1 MKFYQLERK
10 NLKTVILRTDSLIAW
25 KKIIRTLWTG
35 FSKKSENEVY
45 IHYDEQENIQGFLYF
60 KVEDETE
67 DYHNMEHPLSP
78 MQRMKIGT
86 FKISENGYYMGER
99 FFKVIFENAIRNQLD
114 EIYVT
119 VFPHRN

>member
-1 MKFYQLERK
+1 
-10 NLKTVILRTDSLIAW
+10 
-25 KKIIRTLWTG
+25 
-35 FSKKSENEVY
+35 
-45 IHYDEQENIQGFLYF
+45 
-60 KVEDETE
+60 
-67 DYHNMEHPLSP
+67 MEHPLSP